1 MGIFRRRHEALDRR
15 ERPLSAYAEAESNP
29 ELIAAEAEVN
39 AEPFVTEIINP
50 IEDERL
56 DPY

>member
-1 MGIFRRRHEALDRR
+1 MS
-15 ERPLSAYAEAESNP
+15 PYAEAESNP

-39 AEPFVTEIINP
+39 ALPAEITLVNP

>member
-1 MGIFRRRHEALDRR
+1 MGMFHRTRKPKQAT
-15 ERPLSAYAEAESNP
+15 PKSSYAEAESNP

-39 AEPFVTEIINP
+39 ALPSETVPINP

-56 DPY
+56 DPF

>member
-1 MGIFRRRHEALDRR
+1 LAK
-15 ERPLSAYAEAESNP
+15 SSYAEAESNP

-39 AEPFVTEIINP
+39 ALPSETPLVNP
-50 IEDERL
+50 IEEERL

>member
-1 MGIFRRRHEALDRR
+1 MGIFRRRHKAL
-15 ERPLSAYAEAESNP
+15 EQKKRPLSAYAEAESNP

-39 AEPFVTEIINP
+39 AEPFVTEVINP

>member
-1 MGIFRRRHEALDRR
+1 MS
-15 ERPLSAYAEAESNP
+15 PYAEAESNP

-39 AEPFVTEIINP
+39 ALPSETIPINP
-50 IEDERL
+50 VEEERL